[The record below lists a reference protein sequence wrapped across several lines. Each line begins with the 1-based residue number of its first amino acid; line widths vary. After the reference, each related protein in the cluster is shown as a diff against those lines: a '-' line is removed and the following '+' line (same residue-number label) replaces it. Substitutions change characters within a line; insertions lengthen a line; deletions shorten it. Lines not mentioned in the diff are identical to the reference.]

1 MKVRFFL
8 AKKQGQAY
16 NGGVK
21 ARFFSVFFALCACSL
36 FPADVTAD
44 FLFGAAYTRT
54 GVSGRTENAEDF
66 GAVFRGM
73 GFLVGADFFFDGF
86 PIGAYFR
93 ISPVDTWSVEKD
105 APGIPSGRLPR
116 TQRGDCGVFI
126 DAGAV
131 YELRFGDFSLN
142 AAPALS
148 LAFLTSEYFHALSG
162 RNSTDTLLAFGLTGD
177 VYLKWRHKAFVLAA
191 GCAASFYPLASMS
204 SDDTE
209 AEYAADIRHTMA
221 WNVRPYLAVGIT
233 TAGLW

>member
-1 MKVRFFL
+1 MRFFL

-21 ARFFSVFFALCACSL
+21 TRFFSVFFALCACSL

-44 FLFGAAYTRT
+44 YLFGAAYTRT
-54 GVSGRTENAEDF
+54 GVSGTTDNSADF

-73 GFLVGADFFFDGF
+73 GFLVGADFFFDDF
-86 PIGAYFR
+86 PLGAYFR

-105 APGIPSGRLPR
+105 APGIPPGRLPK
-116 TQRGDCGVFI
+116 TSRGDFGIFV

-131 YELRFGDFSLN
+131 YEFRFGNFSLN

-148 LAFLTSEYFHALSG
+148 LAFLPSGYFNVFSERGS
-162 RNSTDTLLAFGLTGD
+162 SDTLLAFGLTGD
-177 VYLKWRHKAFVLAA
+177 VYLKWRHGAFVLAA

-204 SDDTE
+204 SDDTM
-209 AEYAADIRHTMA
+209 AEYAADIRRETA
-221 WNVRPYLAVGIT
+221 WTVRPYLSAGIT